1 MGSYMPDNTENALPD
16 MSEANGANEANQT
29 EGRFGYLRIFVAAA
43 RRALPV
49 YNALVYVYSSS
60 GEEEQDLLALL
71 QTDESGGTELIS
83 LPAPALA
90 NSLTPGDRPV
100 AYSTYYLRIAAANFV
115 TRDRLPVQ
123 IFPGVES
130 ELVINMQAGLQ

>member
-1 MGSYMPDNTENALPD
+1 MPDNSENVLQD
-16 MSEANGANEANQT
+16 MSEVSEANEVSDAGQGG
-29 EGRFGYLRIFVAAA
+29 GRFGYLRIFVAAA

-49 YNALVYVYSSS
+49 YNALVSVYSSS